1 MSARPSSS
9 DGSGT
14 PKPSG
19 FRTAASAAAAPRS
32 WQLGQVR
39 RRARLVIVAV
49 ELITGVVVATEA
61 HAFEFRSEYLVRW
74 LLLAG
79 LSILYSVAAARLER
93 MRRYL
98 SAAAHVSMTSVWAF
112 AAVLCLP
119 SLYAA
124 ALVTLLFVLS
134 SWERRRQGRFVPHRV
149 IYNASTAVLSA
160 LAAAASRTLVHSHVP
175 AWETGATSLA
185 TVVALAVYFC
195 VNTGLVLT
203 TIHLAAGPMPLRELL
218 PEREELSLEIGTLIL
233 GILTAETIVAQP
245 WLTPS
250 VLVLMV
256 LLQRS
261 SLVSQLEVA
270 AATDAK
276 TGLLNAA
283 AWQELAQRELV
294 RAQHESAPCALLL
307 LDLDHFK
314 RVNDTLGHLAGDL
327 ALRAIGDALKRELR
341 GHDAVARFGGEEF
354 VVFLDGLA
362 PADAVLVAERTLTRI
377 RGLQINGPATNGP
390 TIHLTAS
397 IGLASYPQHGIDLT
411 ELLESADAGLY
422 VAKRAGR
429 DQVGLPPEAAPE
441 AAPATESV

>member
-1 MSARPSSS
+1 MSARSKPPG
-9 DGSGT
+9 GSGA
-14 PKPSG
+14 PRSPG
-19 FRTAASAAAAPRS
+19 LIAVASPRS
-32 WQLGQVR
+32 WQIRHVR
-39 RRARLVIVAV
+39 RSALLAILAI
-49 ELITGVVVATEA
+49 ELITALSVSVEVCT
-61 HAFEFRSEYLVRW
+61 FEFRAEFVVRW
-74 LLLAG
+74 FLLAG
-79 LSILYSVAAARLER
+79 LSILYTVAAARIER

-98 SAAAHVSMTSVWAF
+98 SSSVHVSMTSVWSF
-112 AAVLCLP
+112 AAVLSLP
-119 SLYAA
+119 ALYAA
-124 ALVTLLFVLS
+124 ALVGLLFALS
-134 SWERRRQGRFVPHRV
+134 SWERRRQGRLVPHR
-149 IYNASTAVLSA
+149 ILYSASTAVLSA
-160 LAAAASRTLVHSHVP
+160 LAAAAARTAVHSHLP
-175 AWETGATSLA
+175 HWGTGAASSIA
-185 TVVALAVYFC
+185 TVVAMALYFSI
-195 VNTGLVLT
+195 NTGLVLT
-203 TIHLAAGPMPLRELL
+203 TIYLAAGPMPLRQLL
-218 PEREELSLEIGTLIL
+218 PEREEFSLEIGTLVL
-233 GILTAETIVAQP
+233 GILTAETIVVQP

-261 SLVSQLEVA
+261 SLVTQLEVA

-276 TGLLNAA
+276 TGLLNAS

-294 RAQHESAPCALLL
+294 RSQHESAPCAVLL

-354 VVFLDGLA
+354 VVFLNGLA
-362 PADAVLVAERTLTRI
+362 PDDAVLVAERTLTRI
-377 RGLQINGPATNGP
+377 RGLLIDGPTTGGP

-397 IGLASYPQHGIDLT
+397 IGLASYPQHGSDLT

-429 DQVGLPPEAAPE
+429 DQVGLPPESASE